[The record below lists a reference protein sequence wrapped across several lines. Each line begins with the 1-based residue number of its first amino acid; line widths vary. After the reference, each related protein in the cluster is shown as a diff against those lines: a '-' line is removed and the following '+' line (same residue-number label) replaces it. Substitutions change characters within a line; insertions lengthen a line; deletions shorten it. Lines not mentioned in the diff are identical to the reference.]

1 MRRDDFA
8 LAHTLRVRW
17 AEVDMQKV
25 VFNGN
30 YLTYFDVAIAE
41 YWRALAQSASRDF
54 ADEYMNLYAV
64 KATVEFH
71 ASARYDE
78 LIDVSCR
85 VARIGRSSMG
95 FVFGI
100 WRGNEHLISG
110 ELAYVYVDPE
120 SGKSAP
126 VPQPMRDAMISFERV
141 KPDLG
146 SGSPR

>member
-17 AEVDMQKV
+17 AEVDMQGV

-41 YWRALAQSASRDF
+41 YWRELARAAGRDF
-54 ADEYMNLYAV
+54 AAEYMYLYAV
-64 KATVEFH
+64 KATIDYH

-78 LIDVSCR
+78 LIDVCCR

-100 WRGNEHLISG
+100 WREAEHLVSG

-120 SGKSAP
+120 ARKSAP
-126 VPQPMRDAMISFERV
+126 VPQHLRDAILAYERV
-141 KPDLG
+141 KPETG
-146 SGSPR
+146 IGSPR